1 MKDYFDG
8 WEDRENMQIPER
20 EKEGFQEKVIVRKPV
35 VPIREK
41 KQPEED
47 GYVPRPAWQVWAARA
62 GLIIVLILVAVQI
75 LTIAGGGG

>member
-1 MKDYFDG
+1 MLSYPVDVKPM
-8 WEDRENMQIPER
+8 EE
-20 EKEGFQEKVIVRKPV
+20 QEKKR
-35 VPIREK
+35 
-41 KQPEED
+41 PEEN